1 MGEWHE
7 NEQLWVDLGPVMF
20 TPQRRAQAPSE
31 VDKIC
36 KLVDLPRVV
45 EVLDVG
51 CGVGRHSVAFAKR
64 GHKVTGIDAVG
75 PYLDEAIAQAA
86 THEIPVEF
94 LKADMRA
101 FRREDSFD
109 LVVNLLTAFGY
120 FADPAD
126 DRRVVENMVASMR
139 SCGAIVID
147 LMPREVLARIF
158 RERDW
163 SEHEDGTILLEERTL
178 RDDWTMLDVRWIV
191 FRGAERLTHAFSLR
205 LYTADQLL
213 SLFRAAGCADVRAY
227 GSLDGAPY
235 DHKAERLVVV
245 ARKPSSATA

>member
-7 NEQLWVDLGPVMF
+7 NEKLWVDLGPVVF
-20 TPQRRAQAPSE
+20 TPERRAQAPSE

-36 KLVDLPRVV
+36 KLVDLPRVA

-51 CGVGRHSVAFAKR
+51 CGVGRHSLAFAKR

-86 THEIPVEF
+86 AQEIPAEF

-126 DRRVVENMVASMR
+126 DRRVVENMVASVR
-139 SCGAIVID
+139 SGGAVVID
-147 LMPREVLARIF
+147 LMPREVLARMF

-163 SEHEDGTILLEERTL
+163 SQHEDGTVLLEERKL
-178 RDDWTMLDVRWIV
+178 RDDWTMLDVRWV
-191 FRGAERLTHAFSLR
+191 VLRGDERITHDFSLR
-205 LYTADQLL
+205 LYTADQLIAL
-213 SLFRAAGCADVRAY
+213 LREAGCADVRAY

-235 DHKAERLVVV
+235 DHQAERLVVV
-245 ARKPSSATA
+245 GRKA